1 MRFSKLLILLLAAQI
16 AFAQDPVSP
25 PPVRIESVRAS
36 VRAGEV
42 RIDIETS
49 APVEAP
55 GAVMPYP
62 DMLILDLPGVTQEGM
77 GRRIQVNKADVRD
90 VRAWMQQQ
98 KPPIL
103 RISVSMNRD
112 KAYTLSA
119 EGNRLTLRVG
129 PGLQTAGRA
138 RNRPSQQLSTVIPA
152 GRASRSVAGTVG
164 AIFTRDRKQ
173 PATVTRPQP
182 ATLSTGANNP
192 GPLPPIQ
199 ISEATLKELP
209 TASSRPS
216 RTATL
221 AGVSADS
228 PGGASPRTD
237 PAAPEPPTSLS
248 ETAGRPG
255 GPRCPRGATS
265 TDNCQ
270 CAYGRHFRQAGD
282 HEPCSVRGGDS
293 DNDASTNSASAPR
306 TGD

>member
-1 MRFSKLLILLLAAQI
+1 MRFASLSILLLAAQI
-16 AFAQDPVSP
+16 ALGQDTAST

-42 RIDIETS
+42 RIEIETS

-77 GRRIQVNKADVRD
+77 GRRIQINKADVRD
-90 VRAWMQQQ
+90 VRVWMQQQ

-199 ISEATLKELP
+199 INEATLSELAERLRAELP
-209 TASSRPS
+209 DGYASRCRPAVRGTAVSRDRTGHTSAPDIAFRGCGAAWRSSCPS
-216 RTATL
+216 GT
-221 AGVSADS
+221 GSSDKCWCS
-228 PGGASPRTD
+228 
-237 PAAPEPPTSLS
+237 
-248 ETAGRPG
+248 
-255 GPRCPRGATS
+255 
-265 TDNCQ
+265 
-270 CAYGRHFRQAGD
+270 YWRHFQ
-282 HEPCSVRGGDS
+282 
-293 DNDASTNSASAPR
+293 
-306 TGD
+306 

>member
-1 MRFSKLLILLLAAQI
+1 MLSVPSERAQLGRTIRTIGDVEEMRFSKLLILLLAAQI

-129 PGLQTAGRA
+129 PGLQTAGARQKPPLAAVVHGHPCRA
-138 RNRPSQQLSTVIPA
+138 RLAQCGGDGRCDFHTRSQA
-152 GRASRSVAGTVG
+152 A
-164 AIFTRDRKQ
+164 RDGDA
-173 PATVTRPQP
+173 PT
-182 ATLSTGANNP
+182 TGDP
-192 GPLPPIQ
+192 FDRREQ
-199 ISEATLKELP
+199 
-209 TASSRPS
+209 S
-216 RTATL
+216 RTIAT
-221 AGVSADS
+221 DS
-228 PGGASPRTD
+228 
-237 PAAPEPPTSLS
+237 
-248 ETAGRPG
+248 
-255 GPRCPRGATS
+255 
-265 TDNCQ
+265 N
-270 CAYGRHFRQAGD
+270 
-282 HEPCSVRGGDS
+282 
-293 DNDASTNSASAPR
+293 
-306 TGD
+306 